1 MENNEQDGRRKLSDL
16 PLFTAWLTWKW
27 KAISLGS
34 FFFPWIPLW
43 LPGPIQRGLD
53 YLVGAEDVGLTLM
66 AKNKEKVDGVISTIS
81 LYQLDNYI
89 KCSLCL
95 GHGDLDFINS
105 YSYSVV
111 FEYDSSA

>member
-1 MENNEQDGRRKLSDL
+1 M
-16 PLFTAWLTWKW
+16 
-27 KAISLGS
+27 
-34 FFFPWIPLW
+34 
-43 LPGPIQRGLD
+43 
-53 YLVGAEDVGLTLM
+53 GAEDVGLTLV

-111 FEYDSSA
+111 FEYGSSA

>member
-1 MENNEQDGRRKLSDL
+1 ME
-16 PLFTAWLTWKW
+16 
-27 KAISLGS
+27 S
-34 FFFPWIPLW
+34 F
-43 LPGPIQRGLD
+43 Q
-53 YLVGAEDVGLTLM
+53 
-66 AKNKEKVDGVISTIS
+66 
-81 LYQLDNYI
+81 QLASI